1 MPANPNQSGNVKQLV
16 TDLEEVMTPELAKST
31 DLLTGDYY
39 ISDVNEGAKKVTE
52 ITFYASTKGKFARQT
67 ATKQF
72 LEIVEDNI
80 LDVPHRGLSIDTEY
94 HDKKGAFT
102 TGALDVSVYFPTNKG
117 KRSNEKILR
126 YGIKPAANAKDNL
139 YHVLA
144 QECLQVLACAMRQAK
159 GKYITVKEF
168 TDYLNY
174 ADDVAAGKRKANSDL
189 VKQSWMKSIEQHTD
203 YGDKANQQI
212 PDIYA
217 FGLGDPEWVLS
228 SCKTANKLKDL
239 YGTGDYFFC
248 HADSNFVKWYWKA
261 FEDARL
267 QVLLHGDVFG
277 KDITRGLLDRNKW
290 NPADMFAMQVSE
302 KKGYK
307 FKELANRAK
316 KETGAISQ
324 REILTNMRVTSN
336 KKAAK
341 INVGKA
347 IKEKAES
354 PDTVEGMPS
363 LNLFLL
369 NLAKD
374 KKFYPISLKKVG
386 MSPKLNWINDTT
398 VPVYFEAELKPDGVK
413 WKDDYGGKPTNKVEV
428 HFTITVDGK
437 PTNYYINARQFND
450 GADIK
455 LQIEKTG
462 GMAFHG
468 KVGLKLSSFIINK
481 TDPAMKNNIKAIR
494 NSTKTNH
501 TDFKVASDLFSDIPS
516 IKSNYKKKKLM
527 LEDYV
532 KVLSNDGVTKM
543 PPTETGYIS
552 KVQAT
557 EFGYIINSTKE
568 RGLSSYILYSLFTY
582 AGSRGLVLFD
592 GNTYKN
598 HYASSVHIKVM

>member
-1 MPANPNQSGNVKQLV
+1 MADPNTTGNVRRLIA
-16 TDLEEVMTPELAKST
+16 DLEDVITPLVLES
-31 DLLTGDYY
+31 DLLTGDYHTAD
-39 ISDVNEGAKKVTE
+39 INEGSAKVFE
-52 ITFYASTKGKFARQT
+52 ITLYATTKGKFARQS

-80 LDVPHRGLSIDTEY
+80 LEVSHRGLSVDTIL

-102 TGALDVSVYFPTNKG
+102 TGALDVSVYWPTSRGTKG
-117 KRSNEKILR
+117 GEKILR

-144 QECLQVLACAMRQAK
+144 QECLQVLACALRQAK
-159 GKYITVKEF
+159 GSDIDEDEF
-168 TDYLNY
+168 YNYLQW
-174 ADDVAAGKRKANSDL
+174 ADNVAANQTTASSNPKLQK
-189 VKQSWMKSIEQHTD
+189 WMNEIKDYTD
-203 YGDKANQQI
+203 YGPKANAQI

-217 FGLGDPEWVLS
+217 FGLGDSEWVLS
-228 SCKTANKLKDL
+228 SVKTANKLKEL
-239 YGTGDYFFC
+239 YGTGKYFFC

-277 KDITRGLLDRNKW
+277 KDITKGLLDRNKW
-290 NPADMFAMQVSE
+290 NPADIFAMQLSE
-302 KKGYK
+302 KNGYK

-316 KETGAISQ
+316 KETGAITQ

-341 INVGKA
+341 IDVGKR

-369 NLAKD
+369 NLSKD

-386 MSPKLNWINDTT
+386 TSPKLNWINDTT
-398 VPVYFEAELKPDGVK
+398 VPVYFEASLDSGGVK
-413 WKDDYGGKPTNKVEV
+413 WKDDYGGKPTNKIEV

-481 TDPAMKNNIKAIR
+481 TDPGMKTRVNSVRNRTRYLHPTFKA
-494 NSTKTNH
+494 STT
-501 TDFKVASDLFSDIPS
+501 LFSDISS

-532 KVLSNDGVTKM
+532 KILSSGGVTKM

-557 EFGYIINSTKE
+557 EFGYIINKAEE
-568 RGLSSYILYSLFTY
+568 RGVSSYILYSLFTY

>member
-159 GKYITVKEF
+159 GRNITVEEF
-168 TDYLNY
+168 KDYLNY
-174 ADDVAAGKRKANSDL
+174 ADDVAANKRKADSD
-189 VKQSWMKSIEQHTD
+189 VEKQSWMKSIEQHTD
-203 YGDKANQQI
+203 YGDKANRQI

-217 FGLGDPEWVLS
+217 FGLGDDEWIKS
-228 SCKTANKLKDL
+228 SVTTANKLEDL

-248 HADSNFVKWYWKA
+248 HADSKVVKWYWDA
-261 FEDARL
+261 FEDARQ

-277 KDITRGLLDRNKW
+277 KDITKGLLDRNKW

-307 FKELANRAK
+307 FPTLKDRAK
-316 KETGAISQ
+316 KETGAITE
-324 REILTNMRVTSN
+324 REILTHMKMAGHKKSATIDVGDVIA
-336 KKAAK
+336 KKAENA
-341 INVGKA
+341 N
-347 IKEKAES
+347 
-354 PDTVEGMPS
+354 TVEGMPS

-369 NLAKD
+369 NLSKD

-386 MSPKLNWINDTT
+386 TSANLDWINDTT
-398 VPVYFEAELKPDGVK
+398 VPVHFEAELELVD
-413 WKDDYGGKPTNKVEV
+413 WKDDFRGNPTNKVEV
-428 HFTITVDGK
+428 HFKINVGGDMK
-437 PTNYYINARQFND
+437 DYYINARQFNE

-468 KVGLKLSSFIINK
+468 KIGLKLSSFIINK
-481 TDPAMKNNIKAIR
+481 TDSKMKNTMKVMR
-494 NSTKTNH
+494 NKTKTIH
-501 TDFKVASDLFSDIPS
+501 KDFSIASDLFSDISS

-532 KVLSNDGVTKM
+532 KILSNSGVTKM
-543 PPTETGYIS
+543 PPTESGYIS

-557 EFGYIINSTKE
+557 EFGHIINKSEE

-592 GNTYKN
+592 GKSYKN
-598 HYASSVHIKVM
+598 HYASSLHIKVM